1 MCAKKKKKKIY
12 PPPSPSLIPLP
23 VSLSWLRQPQLE
35 DTNNLGLPSWAC
47 WDQEEGGWIVA
58 QGLAWQPLGDTH
70 RRTAL
75 AGLLCSIRDTWQLHW
90 PTRFLKNSR
99 DQYRSRAFWAKG
111 LPDLGL

>member
-1 MCAKKKKKKIY
+1 M
-12 PPPSPSLIPLP
+12 
-23 VSLSWLRQPQLE
+23 
-35 DTNNLGLPSWAC
+35 T
-47 WDQEEGGWIVA
+47 
-58 QGLAWQPLGDTH
+58 QGLAWQPPGDTH